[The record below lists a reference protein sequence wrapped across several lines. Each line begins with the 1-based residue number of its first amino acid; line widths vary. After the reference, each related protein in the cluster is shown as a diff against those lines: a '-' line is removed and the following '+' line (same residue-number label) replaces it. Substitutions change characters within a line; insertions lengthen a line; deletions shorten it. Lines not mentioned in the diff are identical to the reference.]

1 MGVQE
6 VKDWHTHVY
15 TSTYTADVSGV
26 CSAMYELGG
35 MTVLHDP
42 SGCNSTY
49 TTHDEPR
56 WYDSHSLMY
65 VSGLDELTA
74 IYGDDSVLINDVR
87 KAAEDLKPRFITLC
101 GASIPHIIAFDYK
114 GTSRLIEK
122 ETGIP
127 VLPVATDGLKSYVSG
142 VDLALREWIRR
153 FADESE
159 EPVKN
164 CINLLGVTPIDFS
177 DSANVQA
184 MKQTFEAHGLTVNGC
199 FAMDDSFENLTHA
212 YRASVNVAVSSAG
225 LKTARYMKARK
236 NIPYVVGLPCGR
248 YMTERLVSVIL
259 EAQEDGRNRTAYE
272 EHDQGEILIIGEEV
286 YAKSMADAV
295 SHSSFASANGL
306 SASALWPDVDEGLDE
321 DDLYEKV
328 NSSKIVVCDPLFF
341 NVFTNSDTKMVE
353 LPHEGYSGRIFRDR
367 IPVFAGEAFDIED
380 FLERGK

>member
-1 MGVQE
+1 MR
-6 VKDWHTHVY
+6 DWHTHVY

-56 WYDSHSLMY
+56 WYDSKSLMF

-74 IYGDDSVLINDVR
+74 VYGDDSVLINDVK

-101 GASIPHIIAFDYK
+101 GASIPHIIAFDYR
-114 GTSRLIEK
+114 GTARLIEK

-153 FADESE
+153 FADETE

-177 DSANVQA
+177 GPANVKA
-184 MKQTFEAHGLTVNGC
+184 MKKTFEDLGFTVNGC
-199 FAMDDSFENLTHA
+199 FAMEDSFENLTHA

-236 NIPYVVGLPCGR
+236 NIPYVVGLPVGKYMAGR
-248 YMTERLVSVIL
+248 MADAIL
-259 EAQEDGRNRTAYE
+259 QAQEDGRNRTAFDE
-272 EHDQGEILIIGEEV
+272 RTEGDILVIGEEV
-286 YAKSMADAV
+286 YAKSMAEAV
-295 SHSSFASANGL
+295 SRTGFAAGRGL
-306 SASALWPDVDEGLDE
+306 AAAALWPDTDEGLDE
-321 DDLYEKV
+321 DDLYDRV
-328 NSSKIVVCDPLFF
+328 NRSQIVICDPLFF
-341 NVFTNSDTKMVE
+341 NVFADEKTKMIE

-367 IPVFAGEAFDIED
+367 IPVFASGEFDAEAFI
-380 FLERGK
+380 ERGK